1 MYQNTS
7 AKHYQDNK
15 EQLQKTLLKELNV
28 FLKKKKKESNNMV
41 VKERYKNL
49 PRNEKQNLVDYRK
62 NIKCKKRLIIV

>member
-1 MYQNTS
+1 MYQNAS

-15 EQLQKTLLKELNV
+15 EQLQKTLLKDLNV

-49 PRNEKQNLVDYRK
+49 PKNEKQKLVDYRK

>member
-1 MYQNTS
+1 MCQNTS

-15 EQLQKTLLKELNV
+15 EQLQKTLLKDLNV

-49 PRNEKQNLVDYRK
+49 PRNEKQKLVDYRK
-62 NIKCKKRLIIV
+62 KIKCKKRLIIV

>member
-15 EQLQKTLLKELNV
+15 EQLQKTLLKDLNV

-41 VKERYKNL
+41 VK
-49 PRNEKQNLVDYRK
+49 
-62 NIKCKKRLIIV
+62 